1 MSNRKHSFAR
11 GIEQTEII
19 ATPIELA
26 EAVSI

>member
-1 MSNRKHSFAR
+1 MRNRKYSFAR
-11 GIEQTEII
+11 GIEQIEII

>member
-1 MSNRKHSFAR
+1 MSNRKHSLAR

>member
-1 MSNRKHSFAR
+1 MSNKKHSFAR
-11 GIEQTEII
+11 GIEQSEII

>member
-1 MSNRKHSFAR
+1 MSNRKYSFAR